1 MPQTAVSV
9 PSDSNFNFLP
19 LMYFL
24 PYDLIDKCP
33 TLRSL
38 PRCFGD
44 IASSDRLIDVVMGDA
59 FLNEIM
65 GAVSAL
71 AFPHFG
77 FSGWKEHYTGF
88 FPVWQLSYALPL
100 WATLLEEET
109 GWGLQRLFLIPR
121 SEEIPFFEPGFIRE
135 TIGKI
140 VKRGI
145 ERENLQPILDAV
157 REMPCDEDF
166 ERYKTNVRTDF
177 YRKWYHTRS
186 KRVQTVSLEECMK
199 DDEHGVHYVEDL
211 RSSFE
216 DSFLGEDFCL
226 QFMSTLSEKDVA
238 ILGLRFEGFTYEEIA
253 ERLEYKNHS
262 GVIKRIQAI
271 KKEFL
276 KFEDR
281 QQR

>member
-1 MPQTAVSV
+1 M
-9 PSDSNFNFLP
+9 SDP
-19 LMYFL
+19 
-24 PYDLIDKCP
+24 
-33 TLRSL
+33 
-38 PRCFGD
+38 
-44 IASSDRLIDVVMGDA
+44 

-100 WATLLEEET
+100 WAALLEEET

-253 ERLEYKNHS
+253 ERLGYKNHS

-271 KKEFL
+271 KREFL

-281 QQR
+281 QPR